1 MDKGRKRRR
10 AIELAK
16 DVLIVLLTC
25 SALWLVTRSQIMS
38 SINGLLQEETP
49 AGGTH
54 ETQGG
59 TRADARPLRIVA
71 SLPGETRTGR
81 CALQYDQVAVD
92 GLFQRVVGLL
102 VETLSSAGAPEEV
115 TRSQWE
121 QALTTP
127 PSLCLD
133 FQGEIPLTVLSGWL
147 AGEEMDNTATVRRLV
162 LTVWDKS
169 VALYY
174 QDRNDGSYYRCL
186 SEVANGQHLTEALV
200 SLQDNGAYYAFES
213 GQYDW
218 LDPDTLLTDSVPTPD
233 VYQVKNPLS
242 GDQSAL
248 EQIMTA
254 LDLPVN
260 SSSFYSVGDERVA
273 RIGGDNLRL
282 SGNGVVEYHAEEGSS
297 LFTAA
302 AQPEDATLFQVV
314 EACRKLA
321 AATVGSNAGQARLY
335 FSGVRE
341 SEEGLEVSFNYCLNG
356 IPVRLEDGAAAWFQV
371 ENGRITRFVLRYR
384 SYTDSGETSVVLP
397 IPQAAAAMEAMGLEG
412 EELLLVYS
420 DNGGETVS
428 ASWAATGNGA

>member
-92 GLFQRVVGLL
+92 GLFQQVVGLL

-115 TRSQWE
+115 SRSQWE

-162 LTVWDKS
+162 LTVWEKS

>member
-38 SINGLLQEETP
+38 SISGLLQEETP

-81 CALQYDQVAVD
+81 CVLQYDQAAVD
-92 GLFQRVVGLL
+92 GLFQQVVGLL

-133 FQGEIPLTVLSGWL
+133 FQGELPLTVLSGWL

-162 LTVWDKS
+162 LTVWDES

-186 SEVANGQHLTEALV
+186 SEVANGQHLTEALA

-254 LDLPVN
+254 LELPVN

-321 AATVGSNAGQARLY
+321 AATVGSSAGQARLY

-428 ASWAATGNGA
+428 ASWAATRNGT

>member
-92 GLFQRVVGLL
+92 GLFQQVVGLL

-147 AGEEMDNTATVRRLV
+147 AGEEIDNTATVRRLV
-162 LTVWDKS
+162 LTVWEKS

-397 IPQAAAAMEAMGLEG
+397 IPQAAAAMEAMDLEG

>member
-92 GLFQRVVGLL
+92 GLFQQVVGLL

-147 AGEEMDNTATVRRLV
+147 AGEEIDNTATVRRLV
-162 LTVWDKS
+162 LTVWEKS

>member
-92 GLFQRVVGLL
+92 GLFQQVVGLL

-147 AGEEMDNTATVRRLV
+147 AGEEIDNTATVRRLV
-162 LTVWDKS
+162 LTVWEKS

-356 IPVRLEDGAAAWFQV
+356 IPVRLEDGTAAWFQV

>member
-16 DVLIVLLTC
+16 DVVIVLLTC

-38 SINGLLQEETP
+38 SSSGLLQEETP

-81 CALQYDQVAVD
+81 CVLQYDQAAVD
-92 GLFQRVVGLL
+92 GLFQQVVGLL

-133 FQGEIPLTVLSGWL
+133 FQGELPLTVLSGWL

-162 LTVWDKS
+162 LTVWDES

-186 SEVANGQHLTEALV
+186 SEVANGQHLTEALA

-254 LDLPVN
+254 LELPVN

-321 AATVGSNAGQARLY
+321 AATVGSSAGQARLY

-428 ASWAATGNGA
+428 ASWAATRNGT

>member
-92 GLFQRVVGLL
+92 GLFQQVVGLL

-147 AGEEMDNTATVRRLV
+147 AGEEIDNTATVRRLV
-162 LTVWDKS
+162 LTVWEKS

-233 VYQVKNPLS
+233 VYQVKNPIS

>member
-92 GLFQRVVGLL
+92 GLFQQVVGLL

-162 LTVWDKS
+162 LTVWEKS

>member
-92 GLFQRVVGLL
+92 GLFQQVVGLL

-147 AGEEMDNTATVRRLV
+147 AGEEIDNTATVRRLV
-162 LTVWDKS
+162 LTVWEKS

-174 QDRNDGSYYRCL
+174 QDRNDGSHYRCL

-428 ASWAATGNGA
+428 ASWAATRNGA

>member
-92 GLFQRVVGLL
+92 GLFQQVVGLL

-133 FQGEIPLTVLSGWL
+133 FQGELPLTVLSGWL
-147 AGEEMDNTATVRRLV
+147 AGEEIDNTATVRRLV
-162 LTVWDKS
+162 LTVWEKS

>member
-38 SINGLLQEETP
+38 SISGLLQEETP

-81 CALQYDQVAVD
+81 CVLQYDQAAVD
-92 GLFQRVVGLL
+92 GLFQQVVGLL

-133 FQGEIPLTVLSGWL
+133 FQGELPLTVLSGWL

-162 LTVWDKS
+162 LTVWEKS

>member
-92 GLFQRVVGLL
+92 GLFQQVVGLL

-321 AATVGSNAGQARLY
+321 AATVGSSAGQARLY

>member
-92 GLFQRVVGLL
+92 GLFQQVVGLL
-102 VETLSSAGAPEEV
+102 VEALSSAGAPEEV

-147 AGEEMDNTATVRRLV
+147 AGEEIDNTATVRRLV
-162 LTVWDKS
+162 LTVWEKS

>member
-92 GLFQRVVGLL
+92 GLFQQVVGLL

-162 LTVWDKS
+162 LTVWEKS

-282 SGNGVVEYHAEEGSS
+282 SGNGMVEYHAEEGSS
-297 LFTAA
+297 LFAAA

>member
-92 GLFQRVVGLL
+92 GLFQQVVGLL

-147 AGEEMDNTATVRRLV
+147 AGEEIDNTATVRRLV
-162 LTVWDKS
+162 LTVWEKS

-233 VYQVKNPLS
+233 VYQVKNPIS

-397 IPQAAAAMEAMGLEG
+397 IPQAAAAMEAMDLEG

>member
-1 MDKGRKRRR
+1 MDKGRKKRR

-92 GLFQRVVGLL
+92 GLFQQVVGLL

-162 LTVWDKS
+162 LTVWEKS

-335 FSGVRE
+335 FSWVRE

>member
-10 AIELAK
+10 AIEFAK

-92 GLFQRVVGLL
+92 GLFQQVVGLL

>member
-92 GLFQRVVGLL
+92 GLFQQVVGLL

-147 AGEEMDNTATVRRLV
+147 AGEEIDNTATVRRLV
-162 LTVWDKS
+162 LTVWEKS

-341 SEEGLEVSFNYCLNG
+341 SEEGLDVSFNYCLNG

>member
-92 GLFQRVVGLL
+92 GLFQQVVGLL

-302 AQPEDATLFQVV
+302 AQPGDATLFQVV

>member
-38 SINGLLQEETP
+38 SLSGLLQEETP

-54 ETQGG
+54 ETQGS

-81 CALQYDQVAVD
+81 CALQYDQAAVD
-92 GLFQRVVGLL
+92 GLFQQVVGLL

-147 AGEEMDNTATVRRLV
+147 AGEEINNEAAVRRLV
-162 LTVWDKS
+162 LTVWEKS

-254 LDLPVN
+254 LELPVN

-321 AATVGSNAGQARLY
+321 AATVGSSTGQARLY

-428 ASWAATGNGA
+428 ATWAAAGNGA

>member
-92 GLFQRVVGLL
+92 GLFQQVVGLL

-162 LTVWDKS
+162 LTVWEKS

-341 SEEGLEVSFNYCLNG
+341 SEEGLDVSFNYCLNG

-397 IPQAAAAMEAMGLEG
+397 IPQAAVAMEAMGLEG

>member
-92 GLFQRVVGLL
+92 GLFQQVVGLL

-147 AGEEMDNTATVRRLV
+147 AGEEIDNTATVRRLV
-162 LTVWDKS
+162 LTVWEKS

-371 ENGRITRFVLRYR
+371 ENGHITRFVLRYR

>member
-1 MDKGRKRRR
+1 MDKGRKKRR

-92 GLFQRVVGLL
+92 GLFQQVVGLL

-162 LTVWDKS
+162 LTVWEKS

>member
-92 GLFQRVVGLL
+92 GLFQQVVGLL

-147 AGEEMDNTATVRRLV
+147 AGEEIDNTATVRRLV
-162 LTVWDKS
+162 LTVWEKS

-242 GDQSAL
+242 GDQSTL

-371 ENGRITRFVLRYR
+371 ENGCITRFVLRYR

>member
-92 GLFQRVVGLL
+92 GLFQQVVGLL

-147 AGEEMDNTATVRRLV
+147 AGEEIDNTATVRRLV
-162 LTVWDKS
+162 LTVWEKS

-186 SEVANGQHLTEALV
+186 SEVANGQHLAEALV

>member
-92 GLFQRVVGLL
+92 GLFQQVVGLL

>member
-92 GLFQRVVGLL
+92 GLFQQVVGLL
-102 VETLSSAGAPEEV
+102 VETLSSTGAPEEV
-115 TRSQWE
+115 TRSQWD

-356 IPVRLEDGAAAWFQV
+356 IPVRLENGAAAWFQV